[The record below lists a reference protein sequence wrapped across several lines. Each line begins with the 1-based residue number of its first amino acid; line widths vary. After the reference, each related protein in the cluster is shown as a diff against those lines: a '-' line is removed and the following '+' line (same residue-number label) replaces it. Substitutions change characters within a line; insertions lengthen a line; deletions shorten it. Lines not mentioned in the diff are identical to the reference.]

1 MSERF
6 FEIVIKDLA
15 GDISPQEG
23 QELQHI
29 MSEDTVF
36 ARQYE
41 LFRMYWAQNHHD
53 YIDGRQLF
61 ENVQSRINELEKEA
75 GISEMKPLTQPVRN
89 IRRLGWIS
97 GVAATVALLITAG
110 TYFYVGH
117 RNTLVA
123 KSTVKGEKSTFIME
137 DGTRVTLNA
146 DSKLEYAANF
156 PEKNREVYLTGEAFF
171 DVHSD
176 ANKPFIIHTANM
188 NVKVLGTA
196 FNIKSYPNEAST
208 EATLLRGSIEVTVPS
223 NPSERILLKPSQKL
237 VINNAG
243 NSDSTKTRS
252 VAVKNVHPA
261 LTTLTYF
268 QQRDTM
274 IMETSWLQNKLVF
287 QNEDF
292 ESLAKRMERWY
303 NISIRFSRT
312 DSRQLRF
319 TGILEGETI
328 AEALHALHMTENFN
342 YRIED
347 STIVIY

>member
-1 MSERF
+1 
-6 FEIVIKDLA
+6 
-15 GDISPQEG
+15 
-23 QELQHI
+23 
-29 MSEDTVF
+29 
-36 ARQYE
+36 
-41 LFRMYWAQNHHD
+41 
-53 YIDGRQLF
+53 
-61 ENVQSRINELEKEA
+61 
-75 GISEMKPLTQPVRN
+75 
-89 IRRLGWIS
+89 
-97 GVAATVALLITAG
+97 
-110 TYFYVGH
+110 
-117 RNTLVA
+117 
-123 KSTVKGEKSTFIME
+123 
-137 DGTRVTLNA
+137 
-146 DSKLEYAANF
+146 
-156 PEKNREVYLTGEAFF
+156 
-171 DVHSD
+171 
-176 ANKPFIIHTANM
+176 
-188 NVKVLGTA
+188 
-196 FNIKSYPNEAST
+196 
-208 EATLLRGSIEVTVPS
+208 VTVPS